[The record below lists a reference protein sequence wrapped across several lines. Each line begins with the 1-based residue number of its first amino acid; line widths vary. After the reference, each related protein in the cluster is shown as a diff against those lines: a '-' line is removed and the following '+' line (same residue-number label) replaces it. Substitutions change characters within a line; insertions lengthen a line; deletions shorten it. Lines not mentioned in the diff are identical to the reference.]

1 MDLCNV
7 NVPDADA
14 VFQQMVQAAQAAAHA
29 AATQAGTDPN
39 AAAAAVDI
47 EAVRRARIEII
58 RQAHRERF
66 PLSENLFALIM
77 IVLADLNETQ
87 GERLMTAMS
96 LKNIELQTIN
106 PEIVRSLFVDLFCTP
121 ASALENPMYKSS
133 QSSRSYCII
142 DYGDIE
148 GYTGFWVEDDETHE
162 EGFLQDTEDVFWLYD
177 DNADAWKVRRV
188 PGRRLRR
195 GFRKGKGKGKKG
207 KGTKGRRKFVPYG
220 KKKGIPYHQRHSK

>member
-14 VFQQMVQAAQAAAHA
+14 IFQMVQAAQQQAAAV
-29 AATQAGTDPN
+29 ATQANADPV

-47 EAVRRARIEII
+47 EAIRRVRIETI
-58 RQAHRERF
+58 RAAHRERF

-87 GERLMTAMS
+87 RERLMTAMS

-106 PEIVRSLFVDLFCTP
+106 PEVVRSLFMDLFCTP

-133 QSSRSYCII
+133 QSSRS
-142 DYGDIE
+142 
-148 GYTGFWVEDDETHE
+148 
-162 EGFLQDTEDVFWLYD
+162 
-177 DNADAWKVRRV
+177 
-188 PGRRLRR
+188 
-195 GFRKGKGKGKKG
+195 
-207 KGTKGRRKFVPYG
+207 
-220 KKKGIPYHQRHSK
+220 